1 MPMAR
6 VHLSGELRRLA
17 GDRHMIEVEARTV
30 SEVVARLA
38 SDFPELG
45 LRIGDG
51 MTVALDG
58 ELIPNA
64 DFHPVDSDTDVHF
77 VPSIGGG

>member
-1 MPMAR
+1 MQMAR

-17 GDRHMIEVEARTV
+17 GDRSVIEVDARTV
-30 SEVVARLA
+30 TEVVAQLER
-38 SDFPELG
+38 DFPELG
-45 LRIGDG
+45 VRIGDG

-64 DFHPVDSDTDVHF
+64 DFHTVDADTDIHF

>member
-1 MPMAR
+1 MAR

-17 GDRHMIEVEARTV
+17 GGRSTIEVDARTV
-30 SEVVARLA
+30 TEVVAHLGR
-38 SDFPELG
+38 DFPELG
-45 LRIGDG
+45 VRIGDG

-58 ELIPNA
+58 ELVPNA
-64 DFHPVDSDTDVHF
+64 DFYPVDADTDIHF